1 MQLAKDGL
9 NQTVG
14 VCRKRENAAPSFPV
28 LQRRKE
34 EGLDGLRGKTL
45 ESSASELNSSFLSI
59 IF

>member
-1 MQLAKDGL
+1 MNCAACKGWFESNGRGL
-9 NQTVG
+9 QEEG
-14 VCRKRENAAPSFPV
+14 KFPV
-28 LQRRKE
+28 LQRKE